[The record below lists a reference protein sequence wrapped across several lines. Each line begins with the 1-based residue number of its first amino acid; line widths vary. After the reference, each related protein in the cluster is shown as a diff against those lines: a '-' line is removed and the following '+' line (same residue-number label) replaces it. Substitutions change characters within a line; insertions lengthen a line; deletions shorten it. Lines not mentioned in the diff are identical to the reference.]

1 MASPIFDHS
10 KIALIDEMIRSGVPA
25 RNPFFGET
33 GTPDRVAYY
42 YLWHFSAAVMAIM
55 TGATGWEAD
64 AALTGFTAFASL
76 LCMIGVAMHAG
87 ARPWAALAV
96 VALAAT
102 TSLRI
107 TLGWLWPSAAKLIG
121 EESGFGGWLFQ
132 TSWAPQHVASATC
145 CVIAALLIPRLAEP
159 RSWPATIV
167 LGLVSA
173 AAFQSSVWLGG
184 IVLPLMA
191 VVVGLS
197 CLASTA
203 PERRI
208 PFAASA
214 AAAAVLAALFAA
226 PFVYDQAASAAMRGD
241 AALIAVTPVAALG
254 PEVTESLRRLL
265 DPPAYWLIY
274 LPVEFPAFY
283 LAGLLGLGVL
293 IADRKLDKASR
304 WSLGALV
311 LLTFVSLITAWLGAS
326 VIGDNNDL
334 GWRAVLPAVMVLIG
348 FSAALISRWPTSWSR
363 PAGVLAAL
371 GVLLS
376 LPGTLKTVGE
386 NLSGLRKPSEKI
398 LAAAPELWEAARR
411 HTPVGE
417 RIANNPRFLHDMT
430 PWPVN
435 ISWALLADRRSC
447 YAGSELAIPF
457 APISALRRAE
467 IEAQFVRVFAG
478 NPVPDDLTQLGARF
492 HCDTIVVTP
501 QDGAWQRDPFAASN
515 LYRLVD
521 SQADRWRIYR
531 RSAPPPLE
539 RSVR

>member
-1 MASPIFDHS
+1 
-10 KIALIDEMIRSGVPA
+10 LIDEMIRSGVPA

-42 YLWHFSAAVMAIM
+42 YLWHFSAAAVAIM

-76 LCMIGVAMHAG
+76 LCMIGVAMHVG

-96 VALAAT
+96 VALATT

-107 TLGWLWPSAAKLIG
+107 TLGWLWPAGAELVG

-145 CVIAALLIPRLAEP
+145 VVIAAMLIPRLAEP
-159 RSWPATIV
+159 RSRPATV
-167 LGLVSA
+167 LLGLVGA
-173 AAFQSSVWLGG
+173 AAFQCSVWLGG

-191 VVVGLS
+191 AAVGLS
-197 CLASTA
+197 CLASIA
-203 PERRI
+203 PERRA
-208 PFAASA
+208 PFAVSA
-214 AAAAVLAALFAA
+214 AAAAVLAVLFAA
-226 PFVYDQAASAAMRGD
+226 PFVYGQAASAAMRGD
-241 AALIAVTPVAALG
+241 AALVAVTPVAALG
-254 PEVTESLRRLL
+254 PAVPEALRRLL
-265 DPPAYWLIY
+265 DPPAYWLVY

-283 LAGLLGLGVL
+283 LAGLLGFCVL
-293 IADRKLDKASR
+293 IADRKLDNAGR
-304 WSLGALV
+304 WSVRALS
-311 LLTFVSLITAWLGAS
+311 LLTAVSLVTAWLGAS

-334 GWRAVLPAVMVLIG
+334 GWRAVLPPVMVLIG
-348 FSAALISRWPTSWSR
+348 FAAALISRWPAPWSR

-376 LPGTLKTVGE
+376 LSGTVKIVGE
-386 NLSGLRKPSEKI
+386 NLSGLHKPSERI
-398 LAAAPELWEAARR
+398 FAATPELWDAVRR
-411 HTPVGE
+411 HTPAGE
-417 RIANNPRFLHDMT
+417 RIANNPLLLHDMT

-457 APISALRRAE
+457 APIPASQRTE

-478 NPVPDDLTQLGARF
+478 NPEPDDLTQLAERF

-515 LYRLVD
+515 LYRLVETK
-521 SQADRWRIYR
+521 ADRWRVYR
-531 RSAPPPLE
+531 RSAP
-539 RSVR
+539 R